1 MKKIFP
7 IALTF
12 VLAGCVGGAT
22 TTQILTQTTEEEVM
36 PVTQTVA
43 SNLTDDSAA
52 AVPKP
57 QPKPAPK
64 PVMTEKPEMAKP
76 VQTAQ
81 QKPAP
86 KPVKKPVATT
96 GGKYT
101 IQVVA
106 LSHNKGFGD
115 YVNKLPSD
123 KPVWSN
129 KKMVDGLPWYTLL
142 YGEFNSK
149 AEAKQALS
157 ALPKNIKAYG
167 PFIRSVA
174 SIKQSAT
181 PEMTRLN

>member
-22 TTQILTQTTEEEVM
+22 TSQILTQTTEEEVM

-43 SNLTDDSAA
+43 VNLADD
-52 AVPKP
+52 AVTQEAMPV
-57 QPKPAPK
+57 PKPAPK
-64 PVMTEKPEMAKP
+64 PVVTEKPKMTKP
-76 VQTAQ
+76 VSTA
-81 QKPAP
+81 KPAP
-86 KPVKKPVATT
+86 KPVTKPAMTS
-96 GGKYT
+96 GSKYT

-142 YGEFNSK
+142 YGEYNSK
-149 AEAKQALS
+149 ADAKKALN

-167 PFIRSVA
+167 PFIRSMA
-174 SIKQSAT
+174 SIKSSAT
-181 PEMTRLN
+181 PEMIRVN